1 MKLLFDENL
10 PPSLVRRLADLY
22 PDSAHIHQLG
32 LGSTEDEA
40 VWSHAKAHGFTITT
54 KDSDFQ
60 ERSALRGA
68 PPKVIWIQ
76 ASNCSVE
83 ELAHLLRRHS
93 VTIHTFGED
102 PTDALLVLT

>member
-22 PDSAHIHQLG
+22 PGSAHVHELE
-32 LGSTEDEA
+32 LGSTGDEA
-40 VWSHAKAHGFTITT
+40 VWIHAKENGFAIAT

-68 PPKVIWIQ
+68 PPKVVWIRTG
-76 ASNCSVE
+76 NCTVG
-83 ELAHLLRRHS
+83 ELAELLRRHS
-93 VTIHTFGED
+93 VTIHTFGEE

>member
-22 PDSAHIHQLG
+22 PDSAHVHNLG
-32 LGSTEDEA
+32 LGSTDDELI
-40 VWSHAKAHGFTITT
+40 WSHAKANGFAIVT

-60 ERSALRGA
+60 ERSALRGP
-68 PPKVIWIQ
+68 PPKVIWIRVGN
-76 ASNCSVE
+76 STVDD
-83 ELAHLLRRHS
+83 LAELLRRHS

-102 PTDALLVLT
+102 PNDALLVLT